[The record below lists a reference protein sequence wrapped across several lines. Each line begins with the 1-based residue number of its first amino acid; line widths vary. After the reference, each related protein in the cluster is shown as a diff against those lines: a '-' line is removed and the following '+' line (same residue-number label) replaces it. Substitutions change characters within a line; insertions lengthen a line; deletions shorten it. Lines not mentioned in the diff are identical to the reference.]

1 VNPRHILASAGLL
14 ALFALLG
21 TALVAAIQD
30 STAERIEANERA
42 ALLRQLNEIV
52 PPELH
57 DNDLAGAVEELEAEA
72 LDPAGRTT
80 IYRSLRDE
88 ATTALV
94 FEVVAPDGYS
104 GPIRLLV
111 GVDAGGTLLGA
122 RVLAHQETPGLGD
135 AIEAR
140 RSDWIRGFAGRSL
153 GDPPAP
159 EWAVR
164 RDGGAFDQFTGATVT
179 PRAVVGA
186 IKRTLIYFATHRE
199 RLLGV
204 ATANPPE
211 TNPSDTL
218 EENATDG

>member
-135 AIEAR
+135 
-140 RSDWIRGFAGRSL
+140 
-153 GDPPAP
+153 PPAP